1 MTTCVLLPLLRDR
14 HCQQP
19 LLCHGDAKDCGLW
32 HRQAGE
38 LRGQAKGCRQAPTG
52 ELGLEGGFFTWAGL
66 IPAACSSGWTSV
78 AGEFKLGYS
87 HCHSLNIT
95 FIF

>member
-19 LLCHGDAKDCGLW
+19 LLCHRDAKDCRLW

-66 IPAACSSGWTSV
+66 IPAACSLGWTSV
-78 AGEFKLGYS
+78 SGEFKLGYS